1 MTKSMSLAT
10 KFLCGSLASF
20 TNVVARIWR
29 TTQKKILCYLHNYPK
44 ATRKDVAEALGNI
57 TEDGVKFNIGL
68 LQQYEALKRK
78 GRPVALF
85 ARVQA
90 VLFVL
95 GSPDMHV
102 SVSSGCTLSR
112 HSVCV
117 CGCSL

>member
-1 MTKSMSLAT
+1 MKEIQIFKNELFGEIRTL
-10 KFLCGSLASF
+10 
-20 TNVVARIWR
+20 TNERGEPLFVG
-29 TTQKKILCYLHNYPK
+29 
-44 ATRKDVAEALGNI
+44 KDVAEALGNI

-85 ARVQA
+85 TGLQA

-117 CGCSL
+117 CGCSLLDILWFEWDDFIEMF